1 MTNLYLTFYISFCLG
16 LALYVILRVSQKPE
30 KIYTRKQVEKA
41 ILEARN
47 HDLHKDEIIEN
58 L

>member
-1 MTNLYLTFYISFCLG
+1 MTNLELGFWIFFFLVLTAYFIIKAF
-16 LALYVILRVSQKPE
+16 QKPQNL
-30 KIYTRKQVEKA
+30 YTRKQVEKA

-47 HDLHKDEIIEN
+47 HDLHKDEIIES

>member
-1 MTNLYLTFYISFCLG
+1 MTNLELSFWIFFFLLLTAYFIAKAFQNTKNL
-16 LALYVILRVSQKPE
+16 
-30 KIYTRKQVEKA
+30 YTRKQVEKA